1 MSDYQSIG
9 FTKKTYGV
17 KGELKLTIPD
27 NYLEDFAQAEV
38 LFLGLAGRKIPYFIE
53 YINFENPFT
62 VKFEDY
68 NSKESAIELT
78 GKEIFMRT
86 KDLLPAEDQLQRAR

>member
-1 MSDYQSIG
+1 MSDYQSVG

-17 KGELKLTIPD
+17 KGELKVNIPD

-53 YINFENPFT
+53 YINFENLNQKYHQQLATNCVQF
-62 VKFEDY
+62 Y
-68 NSKESAIELT
+68 L
-78 GKEIFMRT
+78 
-86 KDLLPAEDQLQRAR
+86 DQVHHHFQIIHQL